1 MIDDLESL
9 DVLGTPLI
17 EGHDLLQML
26 VRFAFNTVVIWLM
39 IHCLYYRKSKR
50 RDYYFTFMLI
60 SISIFFLIYL
70 LGGVKIKVGFALGLF
85 AIFGIIRY
93 RTESMPVREMTY
105 LFCIIAISVINA
117 LAVSISYAELIA
129 VNAMFLLSTWFF
141 ESYILLKHV
150 SSKLVQY
157 DRIALIKP
165 DKRAELIEDLKQ
177 RTGLNVTKVDVGGI
191 DFLRDM
197 AMLKVYYVSDQ
208 TSANTNTIEDK
219 LKLSHEDWT
228 EVKS

>member
-1 MIDDLESL
+1 MEDFENL
-9 DVLGTPLI
+9 DILGTPLI
-17 EGHDLLQML
+17 DANDFIQMI
-26 VRFAFNTVVIWLM
+26 VRFAFNTIVIWIM

-117 LAVSISYAELIA
+117 LAVSISYAELFT
-129 VNAMFLLSTWFF
+129 VNAMFLLSTWF
-141 ESYILLKHV
+141 SRV
-150 SSKLVQY
+150 TSCSNMC
-157 DRIALIKP
+157 RPSWCNTTALP
-165 DKRAELIEDLKQ
+165 
-177 RTGLNVTKVDVGGI
+177 
-191 DFLRDM
+191 
-197 AMLKVYYVSDQ
+197 
-208 TSANTNTIEDK
+208 
-219 LKLSHEDWT
+219 
-228 EVKS
+228 

>member
-1 MIDDLESL
+1 MEDFENL
-9 DVLGTPLI
+9 DILGTPLI
-17 EGHDLLQML
+17 DANDFIQMI
-26 VRFAFNTVVIWLM
+26 VRFAFNTIVIWIM

-117 LAVSISYAELIA
+117 LAVSISYAELFT

-157 DRIALIKP
+157 DRIALIVP
-165 DKRAELIEDLKQ
+165 DKREELIADLKQ

-197 AMLKVYYVSDQ
+197 AMLKIYYETVPADTSNVINDQ
-208 TSANTNTIEDK
+208 
-219 LKLSHEDWT
+219 LKISHEEWT
-228 EVKS
+228 EVK

>member
-1 MIDDLESL
+1 MEDFENL
-9 DVLGTPLI
+9 DILGTPLI
-17 EGHDLLQML
+17 DANDFIQMI
-26 VRFAFNTVVIWLM
+26 VRFAFNTIVIWIM

-117 LAVSISYAELIA
+117 LAVSISYAELFT

-141 ESYILLKHV
+141 ESYILLKNV

-157 DRIALIKP
+157 DRIALIVP
-165 DKRAELIEDLKQ
+165 DKREELIADLKQ

-197 AMLKVYYVSDQ
+197 AMLKIYYETVPADTSNVINDQ
-208 TSANTNTIEDK
+208 
-219 LKLSHEDWT
+219 LKISHEEWT
-228 EVKS
+228 EVK